1 MDKLKKPTKAEVK
14 KAKKI
19 IERDDEWRQH
29 QFMRCQCPEGLKNG
43 DDGWIHRAPFD
54 CCTDLECVTA
64 NYNHRIKHF
73 EDRKKEVVKSYDK
86 KIKKLISLKNKYA
99 KAKRA

>member
-19 IERDDEWRQH
+19 IERDDEWRRN
-29 QFMRCQCPEGLKNG
+29 QFMTCQCPEGLKTG
-43 DDGWIHRAPFD
+43 QDGWYHRAPID

-64 NYNHRIKHF
+64 NYNHRIKYF

-99 KAKRA
+99 KTKRA